1 MRAGGFSG
9 QWGED
14 QPNVKR
20 KRALLE
26 SEGVTFD
33 SKGRVTIGCL
43 HSFGEV
49 GGGEKTK
56 AGAGKKRKR

>member
-43 HSFGEV
+43 HTFGEV
-49 GGGEKTK
+49 GGGEKPK
-56 AGAGKKRKR
+56 GKKRKR

>member
-43 HSFGEV
+43 HSFDEAAAAQ
-49 GGGEKTK
+49 KPK
-56 AGAGKKRKR
+56 AGKKRKR